1 VKALLD
7 THVFLW
13 SLLGDERLSARART
27 LLEDTRNEVYF
38 SAASA
43 FEIALKVT
51 KGRLELPEPPET
63 LIPSRL
69 ATFAYEALPIG
80 VDHAVR
86 AAQLPPIHA
95 DPWDRLLIAQAQ
107 LEGLPIISADPV
119 VAQYDVVTIW

>member
-1 VKALLD
+1 MKALLD

-27 LLEDTRNEVYF
+27 LLEDARNEVYF

-51 KGRLELPEPPET
+51 KGRLDLPEPPEI

-69 ATFAYEALPIG
+69 ASFAFEAMPIS

-107 LEGLPIISADPV
+107 IEGLPIVSADPL

>member
-1 VKALLD
+1 MKALLD

-13 SLLGDERLSARART
+13 SLLGDERLSAQART
-27 LLEDTRNEVYF
+27 LLEDARNDLFF

-51 KGRLELPEPPET
+51 KGRLDLPEPPEI

-69 ATFAYEALPIG
+69 ASFAFEALPIS

-86 AAQLPPIHA
+86 AAQLPPIHS

-107 LEGLPIISADPV
+107 IEGLPIVSADPL

>member
-13 SLLGDERLSARART
+13 SLLGDERLSAQART
-27 LLEDTRNEVYF
+27 LLEDARNDLFF

-51 KGRLELPEPPET
+51 KGRLDLPEPPEI

-69 ATFAYEALPIG
+69 ASFAFEALPIS

-86 AAQLPPIHA
+86 AAQLPPIHS

-107 LEGLPIISADPV
+107 IEGLPIVSADPL